1 MTTYKNTAAD
11 TNAPATVLQ
20 FAQGETKP
28 TESGQWVEVD
38 DLELDLS
45 GADHLYT
52 VAGVRYF
59 GRL

>member
-1 MTTYKNTAAD
+1 MTTYKNTSSD

-20 FAQGETKP
+20 VAQGETKA
-28 TESGQWVEVD
+28 TEACQVVEVD